1 MKTIKVISAVTDIRT
16 LYKRARTSS
25 QRALL
30 GYMTKTGV
38 VTDPILCGA
47 FNVLRNIE
55 WCMEG
60 DEIYNLYPVE
70 DSATVAKIVGIA
82 QSALDGD
89 FNSFSFS
96 AREIDNIIRCM
107 ENIYGG

>member
-1 MKTIKVISAVTDIRT
+1 MKTIKIIATTTDVPTI
-16 LYKRARTSS
+16 YKKARTSA

-30 GYMTKTGV
+30 GFMAKTGV
-38 VTDPILCGA
+38 ITDPVFCGA

-55 WCMEG
+55 WCMDG
-60 DEIYNLYPVE
+60 GEIYRLYPVE
-70 DSATVAKIVGIA
+70 DSMTVAKIMDIA

-96 AREIDNIIRCM
+96 MREVDNIIRCM
-107 ENIYGG
+107 DNI

>member
-1 MKTIKVISAVTDIRT
+1 MKTIKVIATTSDVRT
-16 LYKRARTSS
+16 LYKRAKTSA

-30 GYMTKTGV
+30 GYMVKTGEV
-38 VTDPILCGA
+38 ANPIFGGA
-47 FNVLRNIE
+47 FNVLRSVE
-55 WCMEG
+55 WCMDG
-60 DEIYNLYPVE
+60 DEIYNLYPIE
-70 DSATVAKIVGIA
+70 DSVTVAKIVDVA

-107 ENIYGG
+107 ENI

>member
-1 MKTIKVISAVTDIRT
+1 MKTIKVIATTIDVRT
-16 LYKRARTSS
+16 LYKKAGTSA

-30 GYMTKTGV
+30 GYMAKTGV
-38 VTDPILCGA
+38 ITNPIFCGA

-55 WCMEG
+55 WCMDGE
-60 DEIYNLYPVE
+60 EIYNLYPVE
-70 DSATVAKIVGIA
+70 DSITVAKIIDIA

-96 AREIDNIIRCM
+96 VREIDNIIRCM
-107 ENIYGG
+107 ENI

>member
-1 MKTIKVISAVTDIRT
+1 MKTIKVIANTTDIRT
-16 LYKRARTSS
+16 LYKRARTSA

-38 VTDPILCGA
+38 ATNPVFCGA
-47 FNVLRNIE
+47 FNVLRSIE
-55 WCMEG
+55 WCMDGE
-60 DEIYNLYPVE
+60 EIYTLYPLE
-70 DSATVAKIVGIA
+70 DSATVAKIIDIA

-96 AREIDNIIRCM
+96 AREVDNIIRCM
-107 ENIYGG
+107 ENI

>member
-1 MKTIKVISAVTDIRT
+1 MKTIKVIVTTTDVPT
-16 LYKRARTSS
+16 LYKRANTTA

-30 GYMTKTGV
+30 GYMAKAGV
-38 VTDPILCGA
+38 ITSPIFCGA

-55 WCMEG
+55 WCMDG
-60 DEIYNLYPVE
+60 GEIYSLFPIE
-70 DSATVAKIVGIA
+70 DTATVKKIIEIA

-89 FNSFSFS
+89 FNSFAFS

-107 ENIYGG
+107 TSF

>member
-1 MKTIKVISAVTDIRT
+1 MKTIKVIAQTTDIKT
-16 LYKRARTSS
+16 LYKRAKTSA
-25 QRALL
+25 QRSLL
-30 GYMTKTGV
+30 GYMAKTGV
-38 VTDPILCGA
+38 VTNPIFCGA

-60 DEIYNLYPVE
+60 DEIYSLYPIE
-70 DSATVAKIVGIA
+70 DSSTVAKIVNIA

-89 FNSFSFS
+89 FNSFAFS

-107 ENIYGG
+107 ENI

>member
-1 MKTIKVISAVTDIRT
+1 MKTIKVIATTTDVPT
-16 LYKRARTSS
+16 LYKRAKTNA

-30 GYMTKTGV
+30 GYMAKAGV
-38 VTDPILCGA
+38 ITSPIFCGA

-55 WCMEG
+55 WCMDG
-60 DEIYNLYPVE
+60 GEIYSLYPIE
-70 DSATVAKIVGIA
+70 DSTTVAKIIDIA

-89 FNSFSFS
+89 FNSFAFS

-107 ENIYGG
+107 TNF